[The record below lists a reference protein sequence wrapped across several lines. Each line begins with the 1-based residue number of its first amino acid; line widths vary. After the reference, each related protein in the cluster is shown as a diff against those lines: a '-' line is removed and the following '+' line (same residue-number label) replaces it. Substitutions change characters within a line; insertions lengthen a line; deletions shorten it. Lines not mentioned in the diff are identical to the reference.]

1 MSNSIL
7 TTVKKLSG
15 IEAEYDHFDTDL
27 VIFINT
33 TFMTLN
39 QLGVGPE
46 EGYSISGV
54 EETWEDYLKEQ
65 KNLEAVKTYVSLQA
79 KLFFDPPSSSALIE
93 AMERQIAQIEWR
105 LSVQAGTG
113 V

>member
-65 KNLEAVKTYVSLQA
+65 KNLEAVKAYVSLQA

-93 AMERQIAQIEWR
+93 AMERQISKIEWR

>member
-65 KNLEAVKTYVSLQA
+65 KNLEAVKAYVSLQA

-93 AMERQIAQIEWR
+93 AMERQITQIEWR

>member
-65 KNLEAVKTYVSLQA
+65 KNLEAVKAYVSLQA

-93 AMERQIAQIEWR
+93 AMERQIAKIEWR
-105 LSVQAGTG
+105 LSVQAGAG